1 MKTSMLNR
9 YNSLF
14 PLWALLL
21 SLWAYLQPGLFT
33 PGAGAIVPML
43 SLVMFFMG
51 LSLGFEDFRRVFR
64 APRAIVIG
72 LVLQF
77 LLMPALAWLIAQLL
91 QLPEQL
97 AAGLII
103 VGCCAGGT
111 ASNVICYLAKGNVA
125 LSISMT
131 LVSTLVGVLATPLLC
146 WLYIS
151 RAIDVDRVSMLLSI
165 CKMVLFPV
173 LLGVALNHF
182 FHRFINR
189 LAPLLASLSIA
200 TIVLIIAIIVA
211 LNQGRLGSIG
221 LLTLLAVVL
230 HNGFGNAGGYGFSRL
245 LGMDRRDSRTI
256 AIEVGMQ
263 NSGLGVALALKYYSS
278 VAALPGAVFSIWH
291 NLSGSALAAYWS
303 VGAQQQSAIVGVEIG
318 VEAAER

>member
-1 MKTSMLNR
+1 MLNR

-21 SLWAYLQPGLFT
+21 SLWAYLQPELFT

-51 LSLGFEDFRRVFR
+51 LSLGFEDFKRIFR
-64 APRAIVIG
+64 APQAILIG
-72 LVLQF
+72 VVLQF

-91 QLPEQL
+91 QLPAEL

-146 WLYIS
+146 WLYMS
-151 RAIDVDRVSMLLSI
+151 RAVDVDRVSMLLSI

-182 FHRFINR
+182 FRRSIDMV
-189 LAPLLASLSIA
+189 APLLASLSIA

-211 LNQGRLGSIG
+211 LNQDRLGSIG
-221 LLTLLAVVL
+221 LLTLFAVVL
-230 HNGFGNAGGYGFSRL
+230 HNSCGIAGGYACSRL

-263 NSGLGVALALKYYSS
+263 NSGLGVALALKYFSP

-291 NLSGSALAAYWS
+291 NLAGSALAAYWS
-303 VGAQQQSAIVGVEIG
+303 ARAQPQSAIVDVERVG
-318 VEAAER
+318 R

>member
-14 PLWALLL
+14 PLWAVLL
-21 SLWAYLQPGLFT
+21 SLWAYLQPGFFT
-33 PGAGAIVPML
+33 PGAAAIVPML

-51 LSLGFEDFRRVFR
+51 LSLGFEDFRRIFR

-72 LVLQF
+72 VVLQF
-77 LLMPALAWLIAQLL
+77 LLMPALAWSIAQLL
-91 QLPEQL
+91 QLPGQL

-151 RAIDVDRVSMLLSI
+151 QAIEVDRLSMLLSI

-173 LLGVALNHF
+173 VLGVALNHF
-182 FHRFINR
+182 FHRGIKM
-189 LAPLLASLSIA
+189 LAPLLAALSIA

-211 LNQGRLGSIG
+211 LNQDRLGSIG

-230 HNGFGNAGGYGFSRL
+230 HNGFGIAGGYGCSRL

-263 NSGLGVALALKYYSS
+263 NSGLGVALALKYFSP
-278 VAALPGAVFSIWH
+278 VAALPGALFSIWH
-291 NLSGSALAAYWS
+291 NLAGSALAAYWS
-303 VGAQQQSAIVGVEIG
+303 AGPQQQSAIVDVEGVE
-318 VEAAER
+318 R